1 MDQMGFHG
9 WTDKVWVSWITGK
22 RVTGMLRNCSITGID
37 IDMERRLGMRM
48 TNMTWLKL
56 AKKLDEL
63 LLPVAKLLVLAQ
75 LKTNWVVFDNI
86 RYAMYDRLF
95 YLYKKAG
102 W

>member
-1 MDQMGFHG
+1 
-9 WTDKVWVSWITGK
+9 
-22 RVTGMLRNCSITGID
+22 
-37 IDMERRLGMRM
+37 MRM

-56 AKKLDEL
+56 AKKLDKF

-86 RYAMYDRLF
+86 RYAMYDRLY